1 MWHVFD
7 KKATSYKYFWFLAI
21 IELYVEK
28 SQTTILFNDIITRM
42 ISNAWRYV
50 CNEKGVFAQIDQI
63 PYYVNEIKER
73 YLLDESSSKSKI
85 EGQILYYYERDHL
98 NRILGPLLNNVP
110 YRFLSPWIPF
120 TSNEDVVAKSNE
132 KDSVCP
138 YSIHDDY
145 IVINPMWREYLKEHY
160 NEIVQFIE
168 VGLRQ
173 YLRIK

>member
-1 MWHVFD
+1 
-7 KKATSYKYFWFLAI
+7 
-21 IELYVEK
+21 
-28 SQTTILFNDIITRM
+28 M

-50 CNEKGVFAQIDQI
+50 YYEKSNFPSIDQI
-63 PYYVNEIKER
+63 PKYVNEIKER
-73 YLLDESSSKSKI
+73 YLLDDFPSESKI
-85 EGQILYYYERDHL
+85 EGQIKYFYERDHL
-98 NRILGPLLNNVP
+98 DRMLAPLLNNVP
-110 YRFLSPWIPF
+110 YRFLAPWIPF

-145 IVINPMWREYLKEHY
+145 IVLNPMWREYLKEHY